1 MLIVRRLAPL
11 VRVLLLIAVVIAPAH
26 AQSGGETE
34 QHGVAAFF
42 SNWDARA
49 RRVEDAQ
56 PKWSS
61 PVITSTSRI
70 KQELRYDMSWQM
82 NPAGPTIDNYGGSK
96 GLTTIPFN
104 RVEIDFNLPPYVVHN
119 RSASP
124 DGFGDFSFVAK
135 FRIFSGEAGEGDYEL
150 TAFLGTTFP
159 TGSHKNGSPHAV
171 ITPTIAGG
179 KGIGP
184 FVFQGTLGCDL
195 PSAQTVLLGR
205 RLILNNV
212 LQYRRLGRFWPEIEV
227 NSNFYNQ
234 GPNDGKKQVYVTPGV
249 SAGHIPLHGRF
260 TLTLDAGVEF
270 AITHF
275 HSAARQPVFS
285 VRLPF

>member
-1 MLIVRRLAPL
+1 MSRHSVRIVPVLMLFFAVLASTQ
-11 VRVLLLIAVVIAPAH
+11 
-26 AQSGGETE
+26 AQSSRANEPNGI
-34 QHGVAAFF
+34 AAFF

-70 KQELRYDMSWQM
+70 KQELRYDMSWQS
-82 NPAGPTIDNYGGSK
+82 NPTGATTDNYGGSK
-96 GLTTIPFN
+96 GLTTIPID
-104 RVEIDFNLPPYVVHN
+104 RVEMDINLPPYIVHN
-119 RSASP
+119 RSASS

-135 FRIFSGEAGEGDYEL
+135 FRIFSAEAGEGDYEM
-150 TAFLGTTFP
+150 TAFLGTSFP
-159 TGSHKNGSPHAV
+159 TGSHKNGSSHAV

-184 FVFQGTLGCDL
+184 FVFQGTFGCDL
-195 PSAQTVLLGR
+195 PSAQTALLGR
-205 RLILNNV
+205 RLILNNA
-212 LQYRRLGRFWPEIEV
+212 LQYRRLGRFWPEIEI
-227 NSNFYNQ
+227 NSNFYSQ
-234 GPNDGKKQVYVTPGV
+234 GPNDGKKQVYLTPGI

-260 TLTLDAGVEF
+260 TLTLDAGIGF
-270 AITHF
+270 AVTHF
-275 HSAARQPVFS
+275 HSAARQPAFS